1 MLRISSEARLV
12 TVQEAADLLRVDS
25 STINGWIN
33 KGLVPYIELPS
44 AGERKSY
51 RLPLNALLQS
61 LAGNYDLQP
70 HVTTVDKKVAAT
82 PARDEVADDID

>member
-1 MLRISSEARLV
+1 MIRISSEARLV

-25 STINGWIN
+25 STINSWIN

-44 AGERKSY
+44 AGDRKSY

-61 LAGNYDLQP
+61 LSGNFDLQP
-70 HVTTVDKKVAAT
+70 HVATVDKKVST
-82 PARDEVADDID
+82 VPANDNAVQDIE

>member
-25 STINGWIN
+25 TTINGWIN
-33 KGLVPYIELPS
+33 KGLVPYIELPGT
-44 AGERKSY
+44 GERKSH

-61 LAGNYDLQP
+61 LSGNYDLQP
-70 HVTTVDKKVAAT
+70 HIDVVDKKVAAT
-82 PARDEVADDID
+82 TANDDAADEIE